1 MMVNG
6 TTTEGFEGVRD
17 AFAKNF
23 DDGLEIG
30 AAFAAY
36 YNGVKVVDLWG
47 GVADPNQA
55 TEWKEDTIALVFS
68 TTKGITAMCANKL
81 AQEGKLDLDA
91 PVAMYWPEFAAGGKE
106 NMPVSY
112 LLSHQAG
119 LAWVGGELTAE
130 EAFSWDPVV
139 DLLAE
144 QTPHWEPGSR
154 HGYHATTYG
163 WLVGELIK
171 RATGKSVGAY
181 FRHAIAEPL
190 GVDFWI
196 GLPESEEAR
205 VAWLVGGLADPA
217 LQEEA
222 VKELVDQFIGPE
234 TELGRALFSPSYAL
248 SAPDVWNSR
257 AMHAAEVPAANGIG
271 DARGIARMYSAC
283 ISDVDGF
290 RILNDAQLKRAT
302 TQATTGPNT
311 VLLGMDIQFGM
322 GFMVRSELIPI
333 AGPRSFGHFG
343 AGGSMG
349 WADPDSGLAF
359 GYVMNRMDM
368 GLAGDARSSNLVN
381 ACIAAIG

>member
-1 MMVNG
+1 
-6 TTTEGFEGVRD
+6 
-17 AFAKNF
+17 
-23 DDGLEIG
+23 
-30 AAFAAY
+30 
-36 YNGVKVVDLWG
+36 
-47 GVADPNQA
+47 
-55 TEWKEDTIALVFS
+55 
-68 TTKGITAMCANKL
+68 
-81 AQEGKLDLDA
+81 
-91 PVAMYWPEFAAGGKE
+91 
-106 NMPVSY
+106 
-112 LLSHQAG
+112 
-119 LAWVGGELTAE
+119 
-130 EAFSWDPVV
+130 
-139 DLLAE
+139 
-144 QTPHWEPGSR
+144 
-154 HGYHATTYG
+154 
-163 WLVGELIK
+163 
-171 RATGKSVGAY
+171 

-222 VKELVDQFIGPE
+222 VKELLDQFIGPE
-234 TELGRALFSPSYAL
+234 TELGRALFSPSYVL